1 MKDIVK
7 DIKFQM
13 GLTSFYLE
21 LYNLGYGLKTEESS
35 N

>member
-21 LYNLGYGLKTEESS
+21 LYNLGYGLETKESS